1 MNLVLI
7 IRNQEISFENAPEF
21 VKYSIKLIIES
32 YGQDMNAAPKFK
44 LLQAH
49 QLAERYGTVHP

>member
-7 IRNQEISFENAPEF
+7 IRNQEVSFENAPKF
-21 VKYSIKLIIES
+21 IQYSVKLIIEM
-32 YGQDMNAAPKFK
+32 YGQDMNSAPKFK

-49 QLAERYGTVHP
+49 QMAEQYGTVHP